1 MDVLV
6 ALGTGITYLYSL
18 SSLTLNVIKEEA
30 VQEQYF
36 ETCIF
41 LIFFVIL
48 GKFLESYAKGFLA
61 SHSRS
66 NIASYYKV
74 ASANAK

>member
-6 ALGTGITYLYSL
+6 ALGTGITYIYSL
-18 SSLTLNVIKEEA
+18 SSLLTNVLKGNV

-36 ETCIF
+36 ETCVF

-48 GKFLESYAKGFLA
+48 GKFLEAYAKGLC
-61 SHSRS
+61 
-66 NIASYYKV
+66 Y
-74 ASANAK
+74 

>member
-6 ALGTGITYLYSL
+6 ALGTGITYAYSL
-18 SSLTLNVIKEEA
+18 FSLLINVFEGQV

-36 ETCIF
+36 ETCVF

-48 GKFLESYAKGFLA
+48 GKFLESYAKGIY
-61 SHSRS
+61 R
-66 NIASYYKV
+66 
-74 ASANAK
+74 